1 MGETMPYTGDEYLD
15 SLRDGREI
23 YLHGERVR
31 DVTRHPAFANN
42 ARMTARLYDAL
53 HNPAHQA
60 RLTVPCDVPGGT
72 FTHPFFRTPHSI
84 EDLLRDKE
92 AITGWARMTY
102 GWMGRSPDYKAA
114 FLGTLGAN
122 AQFYAPF
129 EDNAR
134 RWYERSQARVD
145 FWNHAIIHPPV
156 DRGRPP
162 EEIADVFVHVEK
174 ENDAGVVVSGAKV
187 VATGSATTHFNF
199 ISHYGLP
206 IKDKRFAIV
215 AAMPMGTPGIKL
227 LCRTSYA
234 LNSSLVGSPFDYP
247 LSSRLDENDTV
258 FILDKVLIPWE
269 NIFIYGDVEK
279 VNDYAPKSGFMERLT
294 FHGCIRLAVKLEF
307 LAGLLTKALK
317 ASGTLDF
324 RGVQMRVGEVLAW
337 RSMFW
342 ALVEAQARNPT
353 EWVDGALL
361 PRLEY
366 GMCYR
371 WFMTVGYPR
380 IKEII
385 QQDVA
390 SGLIYMPS
398 GAADLESEVTRPYI
412 DRYLRGSD
420 GIIAYDRIKLMKL
433 VWDAIGSEFGGR
445 HELYERNY
453 SGNHEA
459 VRLDIYNVQSS
470 LGALAQY
477 ESFVDQY
484 MGEYDHRG
492 WRAED
497 MLNFSEIRSRTPG
510 VWDG

>member
-1 MGETMPYTGDEYLD
+1 MVNVTPYTGSEYLE
-15 SLRDGREI
+15 SLRDGRQI
-23 YLHGERVR
+23 FLHGEPVK
-31 DVTRHPAFANN
+31 DVTTHPAFANN

-53 HNPAHQA
+53 HDPETGS
-60 RLTVPCDVPGGT
+60 RLTVPCDVEGGS
-72 FTHPFFRTPHSI
+72 FTHPFFRTPRSVD
-84 EDLLRDKE
+84 DLLQDKD
-92 AITGWARMTY
+92 AIEGWARMTY
-102 GWMGRSPDYKAA
+102 GWMGRSPDYKAS

-122 AQFYAPF
+122 APYYAPF
-129 EDNAR
+129 EENAK
-134 RWYERSQARVD
+134 RWYAKSQTRVD

-156 DRGRPP
+156 DRSLPP
-162 EEIADVFVHVEK
+162 EQIEDVFVHVER
-174 ENDAGVVVSGAKV
+174 ETDAGLVVSGAKV

-206 IKDKRFAIV
+206 IKDKKFAIV
-215 AAMPMGTPGIKL
+215 AALPMGTPGMKL
-227 LCRTSYA
+227 LCRTSYSQ
-234 LNSSLVGSPFDYP
+234 NSVMAGSPFDYP

-258 FILDKVLIPWE
+258 FILDRVLIPWE
-269 NIFIYGDVEK
+269 NVFIYGDVDK
-279 VNDYAPKSGFMERLT
+279 VNEYAPKSGFMDRLT

-342 ALVEAQARNPT
+342 ALVEAQARNPV
-353 EWVDGALL
+353 EWVNGAVI

-385 QQDVA
+385 LQDVA

-398 GAADLESEVTRPYI
+398 GADDLTSDVTRPYI
-412 DRYLRGSD
+412 DKYLRGS
-420 GIIAYDRIKLMKL
+420 GGMVAYDRVKLMKL
-433 VWDAIGSEFGGR
+433 LWDAIGTEFGGR

-459 VRLDIYNVQSS
+459 VRLDIYNVQQG
-470 LGALAQY
+470 LGALSRY
-477 ESFVDQY
+477 EGFVEDY
-484 MGEYDHRG
+484 MSEYDHEG

-497 MLNFSEIRSRTPG
+497 MLNFPAIRDRTPG
-510 VWDG
+510 VR

>member
-1 MGETMPYTGDEYLD
+1 MGEIKPYTGKEYLE
-15 SLRDGREI
+15 SLRDGREVF
-23 YLHGERVR
+23 LHGERVK
-31 DVTRHPAFANN
+31 DVTAHPAFANN

-53 HNPAHQA
+53 HDPELGPK
-60 RLTVPCDVPGGT
+60 LTVPSDVPGGT
-72 FTHPFFRTPHSI
+72 FTHSFFRTPRSVD
-84 EDLLRDKE
+84 DLLQDKQ
-92 AITGWARMTY
+92 AIEVWARLTY

-122 AQFYAPF
+122 AKFYAPF

-134 RWYERSQARVD
+134 RWYERAQSRVD

-156 DRGRPP
+156 DRSRPP
-162 EEIADVFVHVEK
+162 EESADVFIHVEK
-174 ENDAGVVVSGAKV
+174 ETDAGPIVSGAKV

-206 IKDKRFAIV
+206 VKDKKLAIV
-215 AAMPMGTPGIKL
+215 AAMPMGTPGMKL
-227 LCRTSYA
+227 LCRTSYSRNA
-234 LNSSLVGSPFDYP
+234 AMTASPFDYP

-258 FILDKVLIPWE
+258 FILDRVLIPWE
-269 NIFIYGDVEK
+269 NVFIYGDVEK
-279 VNDYAPKSGFMERLT
+279 VNEYAPKSGFMDRLT
-294 FHGCIRLAVKLEF
+294 FHGCIRLTVKLEF

-324 RGVQMRVGEVLAW
+324 RGIQTRVGEVLAW
-337 RSMFW
+337 RGMFS
-342 ALVEAQARNPT
+342 ALAEAQARNPV

-398 GAADLESEVTRPYI
+398 GADDLNSDLTRPYI
-412 DRYLRGSD
+412 DRYLRGS
-420 GIIAYDRIKLMKL
+420 GGMVAYDRIKLMKL

-459 VRLDIYNVQSS
+459 VRLDIFNVQQG
-470 LGALAQY
+470 LGNLSQY
-477 ESFVDQY
+477 EQFVETY
-484 MGEYDHRG
+484 MSEYDHEG

-497 MLNFSEIRSRTPG
+497 MLNFPELRRRTFG
-510 VWDG
+510 GSSA

>member
-1 MGETMPYTGDEYLD
+1 MPDISPYTGDEYLE
-15 SLRDGREI
+15 SLRDGREV
-23 YLHGERVR
+23 YLHGERVP
-31 DVTRHPAFANN
+31 DVTKSPAFANN

-53 HNPAHQA
+53 HDPATKGA
-60 RLTVPCDVPGGT
+60 LTVPSDVPNGT
-72 FTHPFFRTPHSI
+72 FTHPFFRTPRSVD
-84 EDLLRDKE
+84 DLLEDKTAIE
-92 AITGWARMTY
+92 AWARMTW

-122 AQFYAPF
+122 SQFYAPF

-134 RWYERSQARVD
+134 RWYEKTQTRMD

-156 DRGRPP
+156 DRSLPP
-162 EEIADVFVHVEK
+162 ESAADVFVHVER
-174 ENDAGVVVSGAKV
+174 ETDAGVVVSGAKV
-187 VATGSATTHFNF
+187 VATGSATTHYNF

-206 IKDKRFAIV
+206 IRDKKMAIV
-215 AAMPMGTPGIKL
+215 AALPMGTPGMKL
-227 LCRTSYA
+227 ICRTSYA
-234 LNSSLVGSPFDYP
+234 QNAALTGSPFDYP

-258 FILDKVLIPWE
+258 FILDQVLIPWE
-269 NIFIYGDVEK
+269 NVFIYGDVDK

-317 ASGTLDF
+317 TSGTLDF

-342 ALVEAQARNPT
+342 AIVEAQARNPT

-398 GAADLESEVTRPYI
+398 GADDLASEATRPYI
-412 DRYLRGSD
+412 DRYLRGSN
-420 GIIAYDRIKLMKL
+420 GMVAYDRIKLMKL
-433 VWDAIGSEFGGR
+433 VWDAIGTEFGGR

-459 VRLDIYNVQSS
+459 VRLDIYNVQEG
-470 LGALAQY
+470 LGFLSQY
-477 ESFVDQY
+477 EGFVDSY
-484 MGEYDHRG
+484 MSEYDDKG

-497 MLNFSEIRSRTPG
+497 MLNFPELRRPG
-510 VWDG
+510 GA